1 MGKIRCFVE
10 QEGTSKKQTKKTAES
25 FTPKNDFKLFS
36 FNFFVFPSEMCM
48 ETMDFTSTYL
58 KPGDQRKNVISGS
71 KPRLR
76 LLDEDQA
83 LERGRHGDAIKMT
96 VRKYLH
102 LQQRQLHLA
111 KDLANHGDLRK
122 KPTGKA
128 RRRAEAR
135 VPPQAPGAMAP
146 KNTTQYLMGNV
157 YADMTDDHEQAASVS
172 HLPTVLQYGQS
183 PSPNHVYSALDTD
196 YESFLS
202 YQQKDFEETF
212 PLCWEPC

>member
-1 MGKIRCFVE
+1 
-10 QEGTSKKQTKKTAES
+10 
-25 FTPKNDFKLFS
+25 
-36 FNFFVFPSEMCM
+36 MCL
-48 ETMDFTSTYL
+48 EIMDFNSTYL
-58 KPGDQRKNVISGS
+58 KPGHQRKNVNSGS

-76 LLDEDQA
+76 LLDEDEA
-83 LERGRHGDAIKMT
+83 LEHGRRGGAIKMT

-102 LQQRQLHLA
+102 LERRQLHHA
-111 KDLANHGDLRK
+111 KNLANHGDLRK
-122 KPTGKA
+122 KTTGKA
-128 RRRAEAR
+128 RRKDEAR
-135 VPPQAPGAMAP
+135 FPPLAPGAMAP

-157 YADMTDDHEQAASVS
+157 YADMTDDHEQAASVT

-183 PSPNHVYSALDTD
+183 PSPNHVYAALDTD

>member
-1 MGKIRCFVE
+1 MGKISGSVE
-10 QEGTSKKQTKKTAES
+10 QEGKKKKNVES
-25 FTPKNDFKLFS
+25 FTPKTTLNFFFS
-36 FNFFVFPSEMCM
+36 QFFVFPCEMCL
-48 ETMDFTSTYL
+48 EIMDFNSTYL
-58 KPGDQRKNVISGS
+58 KPGHQRKNVNSGS

-76 LLDEDQA
+76 LLDEDEA
-83 LERGRHGDAIKMT
+83 LEHGRRGGAIKMT

-102 LQQRQLHLA
+102 LEQRQLHHA
-111 KDLANHGDLRK
+111 KNLANHGDLRK
-122 KPTGKA
+122 KTTGKI
-128 RRRAEAR
+128 RRKDEAR
-135 VPPQAPGAMAP
+135 FPPLAPGAMAP

-157 YADMTDDHEQAASVS
+157 YADMTDDHEQAASVT

-183 PSPNHVYSALDTD
+183 PSPNHVYAALDTD